1 MSLELWSNGE
11 DEVRLAAY
19 MALRKLG
26 ASSDT
31 SLLDM
36 VLKVSREAVLHALYF
51 LPSRL
56 GVISHNGSGSLHV
69 QRSHNAFS

>member
-31 SLLDM
+31 SMLDM
-36 VLKVSREAVLHALYF
+36 VLKVNREPEFTGFTVSYG
-51 LPSRL
+51 RL
-56 GVISHNGSGSLHV
+56 
-69 QRSHNAFS
+69 

>member
-36 VLKVSREAVLHALYF
+36 VLKVSREAVLLALCF
-51 LPSRL
+51 LPSD
-56 GVISHNGSGSLHV
+56 
-69 QRSHNAFS
+69 